1 MNTLV
6 HTTDELRASVEEGTR
21 QVEAGQYYT
30 DAQVKQYNSKKGNEK
45 MKKHKIMKMQQSNRS
60 KNNKLQILDK
70 LVDVVGYVLGIGLL
84 LRTLF
89 KEEIQ
94 QSFLYPGI
102 LYFEVVLVTTSFIII
117 FWYLWEKHKEKK

>member
-1 MNTLV
+1 M
-6 HTTDELRASVEEGTR
+6 
-21 QVEAGQYYT
+21 
-30 DAQVKQYNSKKGNEK
+30 KQ
-45 MKKHKIMKMQQSNRS
+45 HKIMKMQQSNPS

-117 FWYLWEKHKEKK
+117 FWYLWKKHKEKK

>member
-1 MNTLV
+1 
-6 HTTDELRASVEEGTR
+6 
-21 QVEAGQYYT
+21 
-30 DAQVKQYNSKKGNEK
+30 
-45 MKKHKIMKMQQSNRS
+45 MKMQQSNHS

-70 LVDVVGYVLGIGLL
+70 LVDIVGYVLGIGLL

-102 LYFEVVLVTTSFIII
+102 LYFEVVLVTTCFIII